1 MTRQFKSRYKG
12 GWSNVEEDCQ
22 LCRMSKETEWYF
34 ETQDWV
40 VAEKLNGGP
49 FVVTKS
55 HQKILS
61 DEEWQEMERIVRLAG
76 FEDFHI
82 DVRMGLV
89 PDHWHGHIMTS
100 GESVDL
106 SDE

>member
-1 MTRQFKSRYKG
+1 MNRTLDGRYKG
-12 GWSNVEEDCQ
+12 GWQNVQEDCL
-22 LCRMSKETEWYF
+22 LCEMEKRTEWYF
-34 ETQDWV
+34 ETKSWV
-40 VAEKLNGGP
+40 VAEKIGGGP
-49 FVVTKS
+49 FIVKKR
-55 HQKILS
+55 HQKIIS
-61 DEEWQEMERIVRLAG
+61 DEEWQEMERMVRLAG

-89 PDHWHGHIMTS
+89 PDHWHGHIVTS